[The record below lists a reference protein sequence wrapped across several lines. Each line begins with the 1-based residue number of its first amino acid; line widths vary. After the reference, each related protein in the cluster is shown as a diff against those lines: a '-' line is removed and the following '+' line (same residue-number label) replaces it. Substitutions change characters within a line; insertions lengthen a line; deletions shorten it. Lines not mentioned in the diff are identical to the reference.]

1 MRISIKNTLG
11 ENLQI
16 TPNKDKEG
24 KYDLSTYIGP
34 VRHYLLIGLEQ
45 DKIMNYLTQY
55 GGIRDVTCPKALR
68 KEFRNFID
76 WKYPFDITKATFA
89 TKDDLDDIEQIRKD
103 INKFIVAMRCFFGN
117 PKLETRYYP
126 YGVEVSVNLIENVDT
141 EQYRDN
147 VDNQEPENLENVST
161 PDYAY
166 QT

>member
-34 VRHYLLIGLEQ
+34 VRHSCRRGCLGTIKLSDGTVLENIGLTGNNYISEE
-45 DKIMNYLTQY
+45 KIDDSVFNDEALKH
-55 GGIRDVTCPKALR
+55 VT
-68 KEFRNFID
+68 
-76 WKYPFDITKATFA
+76 
-89 TKDDLDDIEQIRKD
+89 
-103 INKFIVAMRCFFGN
+103 
-117 PKLETRYYP
+117 
-126 YGVEVSVNLIENVDT
+126 IENVDT